1 MDHKFK
7 NAEDGSTGLNFPP
20 FASQRNMTC
29 EQGRNDGLLSDDEF
43 QDCVEANNDAKDYW
57 EDKDLPTGEEYPRPG
72 LCYRGSGHCT
82 EDEHFIVWM
91 RTAGLPSFRKLY
103 LKIEEDLEPGTY
115 EVTITNGVER
125 TVIENNTPRQTRVN
139 PLTGAEQTSLYPT
152 GIFRGQKYVVLST
165 TGWIGGKNNFLGVA
179 YIIVG
184 AVCVALALAFLLKD
198 RCTPRDPGTAQYIN
212 MKNGKGA
219 ADK

>member
-7 NAEDGSTGLNFPP
+7 NAKDGSTGLNFPP
-20 FASQRNMTC
+20 FARYRNTNC
-29 EQGRNDGLLSDDEF
+29 DEGLASEMLSADKYT
-43 QDCVEANNDAKDYW
+43 DCVEATNAAQDHW
-57 EDKDLPTGEEYPRPG
+57 EDKDLPRESSNPG
-72 LCYRGSGHCT
+72 LCFRGSGYCA

-115 EVTITNGVER
+115 EVTIDNGV
-125 TVIENNTPRQTRVN
+125 VDGQKRVN
-139 PLTGAEQTSLYPT
+139 PHTRAEQTSLYPT

-212 MKNGKGA
+212 MKNSKGA

>member
-7 NAEDGSTGLNFPP
+7 NARDGSTGLNFPP
-20 FASQRNMTC
+20 FARYRNTTC
-29 EQGRNDGLLSDDEF
+29 DQGLARGMLSADKYT
-43 QDCVEANNDAKDYW
+43 DCVEATNVAQDHW
-57 EDKDLPTGEEYPRPG
+57 EDKDLPRESSNPG
-72 LCYRGSGHCT
+72 LCFRGSGYCA

-212 MKNGKGA
+212 MKNSKGGA